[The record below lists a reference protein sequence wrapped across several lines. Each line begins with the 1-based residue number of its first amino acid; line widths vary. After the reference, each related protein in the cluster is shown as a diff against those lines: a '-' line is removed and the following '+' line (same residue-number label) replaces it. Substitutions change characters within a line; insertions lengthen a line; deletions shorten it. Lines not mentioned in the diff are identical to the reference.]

1 MVQAARTVALVD
13 GLDVHRVG
21 DDTIVRNGTDVVS
34 LDSAATRVFDA
45 IDGRRSDA
53 EIADRTGLPFDQV
66 IGVLDRLRSEGVVDH
81 NWSPD
86 EVSRRRILLK
96 TAVAGAT
103 GVALPVIHS
112 VMMPTIAA
120 AQSGDPGGG
129 PATPGVSTVD
139 FFNGFDGKY
148 WVDVILFLDWP
159 GPENYIGRYHIADGS
174 DTPLDPS
181 NYASVGGIG
190 SSIVWRTPG
199 GDGTWATGT
208 TVGYNQLNSNVTVTA
223 TTITIV
229 GNMLTGLYPS
239 TGTLNY
245 NGTLSGT
252 PQPVPTAPNPYV
264 PPSSPRSMTPNLGTV
279 AV

>member
-1 MVQAARTVALVD
+1 MVHAARTVALVD

-34 LDSAATRVFDA
+34 LDGAATRVFDA

-53 EIADRTGLPFDQV
+53 EIADRTGLPVDQV
-66 IGVLDRLRSEGVVDH
+66 IGVLDRLRREGVVDR

-96 TAVAGAT
+96 TAVVGAT

-129 PATPGVSTVD
+129 PVTPDVSTVD
-139 FFNGFDGKY
+139 FFNVAEKY
-148 WVDVILFLDWP
+148 RFGLDLYLEWP
-159 GPENYIGRYHIADGS
+159 GPENYIGRYQIGYPSA
-174 DTPLDPS
+174 TPLDPS
-181 NYASVGGIG
+181 NFGPFGGMSGTIN
-190 SSIVWRTPG
+190 WRTPG

-208 TVGYNQLNSNVTVTA
+208 PVGFNQLTSTVTVTA
-223 TTITIV
+223 TTIAIV
-229 GNMLTGLYPS
+229 GNMLAGSGLPS

-245 NGTLSGT
+245 SGTLTGT

-279 AV
+279 VV